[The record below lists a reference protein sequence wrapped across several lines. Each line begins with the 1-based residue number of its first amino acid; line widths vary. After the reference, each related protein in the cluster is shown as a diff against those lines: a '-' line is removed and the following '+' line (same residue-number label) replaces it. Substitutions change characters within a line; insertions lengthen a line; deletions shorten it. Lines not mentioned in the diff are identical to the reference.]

1 MKLKNLVLFIFFTL
15 LSLASVEARDV
26 AVRGYT
32 KDNGTYVQPHY
43 RSSPN
48 ENKNDNWS
56 TSGNSN
62 PIGEKVEQTL
72 IKELVLPT
80 HQAVNLAGLMQTK

>member
-1 MKLKNLVLFIFFTL
+1 MNIKSLFVTIFIVL

-32 KDNGTYVQPHY
+32 KDNGTYVQPHH

-48 ENKNDNWS
+48 EYTVS
-56 TSGNSN
+56 YTHL
-62 PIGEKVEQTL
+62 T
-72 IKELVLPT
+72 LPT
-80 HQAVNLAGLMQTK
+80 KA

>member
-1 MKLKNLVLFIFFTL
+1 MKLKNLVLVIFFTL

-48 ENKNDNWS
+48 EYKNDNWS

-62 PIGEKVEQTL
+62 PYTGKSGTNTYKGTCSAL
-72 IKELVLPT
+72 SL
-80 HQAVNLAGLMQTK
+80 NC

>member
-1 MKLKNLVLFIFFTL
+1 MKLKNLVLVIFFTL

-32 KDNGTYVQPHY
+32 KDNGTYVQPHH

-48 ENKNDNWS
+48 EYKNDNWS

-62 PIGEKVEQTL
+62 PYTGKSGTNTYKGTCSAL
-72 IKELVLPT
+72 SL
-80 HQAVNLAGLMQTK
+80 NC

>member
-1 MKLKNLVLFIFFTL
+1 MKNIFLVIFITL

-32 KDNGTYVQPHY
+32 KDNGTYVEPHY

-48 ENKNDNWS
+48 QYKNDNWS
-56 TSGNSN
+56 TSGNTN
-62 PIGEKVEQTL
+62 PYTGKSGTNTYNGTCSAL
-72 IKELVLPT
+72 SL
-80 HQAVNLAGLMQTK
+80 NC

>member
-1 MKLKNLVLFIFFTL
+1 MNIKGLFVTIFIVLLT
-15 LSLASVEARDV
+15 LASVEARDV

-32 KDNGTYVQPHY
+32 KDNGTYVEPHY

-48 ENKNDNWS
+48 QYKNDNWS

-62 PIGEKVEQTL
+62 PYTGKSGTNTYKGTCSAFTI
-72 IKELVLPT
+72 
-80 HQAVNLAGLMQTK
+80 NC

>member
-1 MKLKNLVLFIFFTL
+1 VKNIFLVIFFTL

-48 ENKNDNWS
+48 EYKNDNWS
-56 TSGNSN
+56 TSGNSPHTGKSGTN
-62 PIGEKVEQTL
+62 
-72 IKELVLPT
+72 T
-80 HQAVNLAGLMQTK
+80 HKGTCSAYTSGC

>member
-1 MKLKNLVLFIFFTL
+1 LKNIFHVILIIL

-32 KDNGTYVQPHY
+32 KDNGTYVEPHY

-48 ENKNDNWS
+48 QYKSDNWS
-56 TSGNSN
+56 TLGNTN
-62 PIGEKVEQTL
+62 PYTGKRGTNTYNGTCSAL
-72 IKELVLPT
+72 SL
-80 HQAVNLAGLMQTK
+80 NC

>member
-1 MKLKNLVLFIFFTL
+1 MKNIFPVIFFTL

-32 KDNGTYVQPHY
+32 KDNGIYVQPHY

-48 ENKNDNWS
+48 EYKNDNWS
-56 TSGNSN
+56 TSGNQTR
-62 PIGEKVEQTL
+62 IRDKVEQIL
-72 IKELVLPT
+72 IKERVLHT
-80 HQAVNLAGLMQTK
+80 HWAVNLMRLT

>member
-1 MKLKNLVLFIFFTL
+1 MNLKNLVLVIFFTL
-15 LSLASVEARDV
+15 ISLSSVGARDV

-48 ENKNDNWS
+48 EYKNDNWS
-56 TSGNSN
+56 TSGNTN
-62 PIGEKVEQTL
+62 PYTGQSGTN
-72 IKELVLPT
+72 T
-80 HQAVNLAGLMQTK
+80 HKGTCSAFTINC

>member
-1 MKLKNLVLFIFFTL
+1 VKNIFLVIFFTL

-48 ENKNDNWS
+48 EYKNDNWS

-62 PIGEKVEQTL
+62 PIREKVEQ
-72 IKELVLPT
+72 IPT
-80 HQAVNLAGLMQTK
+80 KGHALLSQLTVNLIRLT

>member
-1 MKLKNLVLFIFFTL
+1 MKNIILVIFFTL

-48 ENKNDNWS
+48 EYKNDNWS

-62 PIGEKVEQTL
+62 PIREKVEQIL
-72 IKELVLPT
+72 IKEPVLPT
-80 HQAVNLAGLMQTK
+80 H

>member
-1 MKLKNLVLFIFFTL
+1 MNIFLVIFIIL

-32 KDNGTYVQPHY
+32 KDNGTYVEPHY

-48 ENKNDNWS
+48 QYKSDNWS
-56 TSGNSN
+56 TSGNLILIQEKAE
-62 PIGEKVEQTL
+62 PIL
-72 IKELVLPT
+72 ITVLAL
-80 HQAVNLAGLMQTK
+80 HCLNC

>member
-1 MKLKNLVLFIFFTL
+1 MKILFVTIFFIL
-15 LSLASVEARDV
+15 LSLNFVEARDV

-32 KDNGTYVQPHY
+32 KDNGTYVQPHH

-48 ENKNDNWS
+48 EYKNDNWS

-62 PIGEKVEQTL
+62 PYTGQSGTNTQKGTCSAL
-72 IKELVLPT
+72 SL
-80 HQAVNLAGLMQTK
+80 NC

>member
-1 MKLKNLVLFIFFTL
+1 MKNLFVSIFFILL
-15 LSLASVEARDV
+15 LSLNLVEARDV

-48 ENKNDNWS
+48 EYKNDNWS

-62 PIGEKVEQTL
+62 PHTGQSGTNTH
-72 IKELVLPT
+72 KETCSALSL
-80 HQAVNLAGLMQTK
+80 NC

>member
-1 MKLKNLVLFIFFTL
+1 VKNIYLVIFFTL

-48 ENKNDNWS
+48 EYKNDN
-56 TSGNSN
+56 
-62 PIGEKVEQTL
+62 
-72 IKELVLPT
+72 
-80 HQAVNLAGLMQTK
+80 

>member
-1 MKLKNLVLFIFFTL
+1 MNIKSLFVTIFIVL
-15 LSLASVEARDV
+15 LSLVSVEARDV

-32 KDNGTYVQPHY
+32 KDNGTYVQPHH

-48 ENKNDNWS
+48 EYKNDNWS

-62 PIGEKVEQTL
+62 PYTGQSGTNSHKGTCSALTI
-72 IKELVLPT
+72 
-80 HQAVNLAGLMQTK
+80 NC

>member
-1 MKLKNLVLFIFFTL
+1 MNLKNLILVIFFTL
-15 LSLASVEARDV
+15 ISLSSVEARDV

-32 KDNGTYVQPHY
+32 KDNGTYVQPHH

-48 ENKNDNWS
+48 EYKNDNWS

-62 PIGEKVEQTL
+62 PYTGQSGTN
-72 IKELVLPT
+72 T
-80 HQAVNLAGLMQTK
+80 HKGTCSALTINC

>member
-1 MKLKNLVLFIFFTL
+1 MNIKSLFVTIFIVL
-15 LSLASVEARDV
+15 LSLVSVEARDV

-48 ENKNDNWS
+48 EYKNDNWS

-62 PIGEKVEQTL
+62 PYTGKSGTN
-72 IKELVLPT
+72 T
-80 HQAVNLAGLMQTK
+80 HNGTCSALSLNC

>member
-1 MKLKNLVLFIFFTL
+1 MKSLFVTIFFIL
-15 LSLASVEARDV
+15 LSLNSVEARDV

-48 ENKNDNWS
+48 GYKNDNWS

-62 PIGEKVEQTL
+62 PYTGQSGTNTYKGTCSAL
-72 IKELVLPT
+72 SL
-80 HQAVNLAGLMQTK
+80 NC

>member
-1 MKLKNLVLFIFFTL
+1 MFQHTNLLKIKNIFSIIFFIA
-15 LSLASVEARDV
+15 LSLTSVEARDV

-48 ENKNDNWS
+48 EYKNDNWC
-56 TSGNSN
+56 TYGNINPYTGKTGTNNYKGACSGY
-62 PIGEKVEQTL
+62 TL
-72 IKELVLPT
+72 
-80 HQAVNLAGLMQTK
+80 GC

>member
-1 MKLKNLVLFIFFTL
+1 MKKIFIFIFIAL
-15 LSLASVEARDV
+15 ISLTSAEARDV
-26 AVRGYT
+26 AVKGYT

-48 ENKNDNWS
+48 EYKNDNWS

-62 PIGEKVEQTL
+62 PHTGQSGTN
-72 IKELVLPT
+72 T
-80 HQAVNLAGLMQTK
+80 HKGTCSALSLNC

>member
-1 MKLKNLVLFIFFTL
+1 MNIKSLFVTIFIVL
-15 LSLASVEARDV
+15 LSLVSVEARDV

-32 KDNGTYVQPHY
+32 KDNGTYVQPHH

-48 ENKNDNWS
+48 EYKNDNWS

-62 PIGEKVEQTL
+62 PYTGQSGTN
-72 IKELVLPT
+72 T
-80 HQAVNLAGLMQTK
+80 HKGTCSALSLNC

>member
-1 MKLKNLVLFIFFTL
+1 MNIKGLFVTIFIVL

-32 KDNGTYVQPHY
+32 KDNGTYVEPHY

-48 ENKNDNWS
+48 QYKNDNWS

-62 PIGEKVEQTL
+62 PYTGKSGTNTYKGTCSAFTI
-72 IKELVLPT
+72 
-80 HQAVNLAGLMQTK
+80 NC